1 MAGFLRVAFLK
12 LLSFLF
18 VDAGFKPL
26 PVFIQ

>member
-26 PVFIQ
+26 SVFIQ